1 MELDLQEQP
10 RMTTTP
16 TPNLQRCETR
26 YFGPVEYDDD
36 SVLVFP
42 DGVPAFEEEKRFV
55 AIRQPIN
62 EPLVF
67 LQSLSQA
74 DLCFVTL
81 PVLALCPGF
90 RLSIAP
96 EDLEALDLGPGQQPV
111 IGRDVLCLAVVCVE
125 ENAPP
130 TANLLA
136 PIVVNLRTRRGRQVI
151 QTDSKY
157 SHRETLP
164 VKGAAC
170 S

>member
-1 MELDLQEQP
+1 MAS
-10 RMTTTP
+10 TST
-16 TPNLQRCETR
+16 NLQRCQTR
-26 YFGPVEYDDD
+26 YFGSLEYDEA

-42 DGVPAFEEEKRFV
+42 DGIPAFEREQRFL
-55 AIRQPIN
+55 AIRQPLN

-67 LQSLSQA
+67 LQSLSDP

-81 PVLALCPGF
+81 PVQTVLSGF

-96 EDLEALDLGPGQQPV
+96 EDLEALGLPTGTPSA
-111 IGRDVLCLAVVCVE
+111 IGRDVLCLVMISIE
-125 ENAPP
+125 QNNPP

-136 PIVVNLRTRRGRQVI
+136 PVVVNLRTQCGRQVI

-157 SHRETLP
+157 SHREILP
-164 VKGAAC
+164 LREAQC